1 MNAETHNPTAA
12 ATRIRSEVAPAG
24 LDAVARSFVSLNLL
38 PLHAVTESR
47 NQSIPSLVHHITGLS
62 KARIS
67 KGNLDA
73 IRPSTKKKI
82 EQHMERMLQEQFAGS
97 SKDLDDFK
105 AKIDGAPVTSSGEA
119 ASLAGWIHHFEVLPW
134 VPLPMTKVVALTI
147 DELVEAL
154 LTCCRND
161 DLPGFKQRLLA
172 HLQRH
177 GWCVRSE
184 GGLPVEPVPD
194 ADLLKLRAATD
205 WEQVADLTRD
215 LPERLYWDVV
225 SSLDAEWNTHYF
237 SNRQTL
243 PLYPLVM
250 VRAQKGLLETMKVR
264 SRRNIIF
271 KPVRRLLEFLYALA
285 FFLRYKRW
293 PAKAPT
299 PKTLAGILY
308 RPDKDE
314 LAEESLINNYFDGTT
329 KLTLD
334 LVMTHW
340 DQLLDHFIP
349 SRPATGRLNPPLP
362 MIILA
367 LQWQTLLVRDRGRS
381 FLIPDMKMYET
392 LWSHRRKQSKL
403 MHTQGTSTPG
413 QLEGD
418 PINWP
423 VWSLNQPSSLS

>member
-1 MNAETHNPTAA
+1 MNAEQHNPKATAL
-12 ATRIRSEVAPAG
+12 RLRSEPLPAG
-24 LDAVARSFVSLNLL
+24 LEAVARSFLSLALM
-38 PLHAVTESR
+38 PLHAVAESR

-73 IRPSTKKKI
+73 VRPSTKKKI
-82 EQHMERMLQEQFAGS
+82 EQHMERVLQEQFAGS

-105 AKIDGAPVTSSGEA
+105 AKMEATPLTSSGEA
-119 ASLAGWIHHFEVLPW
+119 AHLAGWIHHFEFLPW
-134 VPLPMTKVVALTI
+134 VPLPMTKAVALTI

-161 DLPGFKQRLLA
+161 DLPGFKQRLLT
-172 HLQRH
+172 HLQLH
-177 GWCVRSE
+177 GWCVGSA

-194 ADLLKLRAATD
+194 ADLLKLREATD
-205 WEQVADLTRD
+205 WEQVADVTRD
-215 LPERLYWDVV
+215 LPECMYWDVV

-237 SNRQTL
+237 ASRQTM

-250 VRAQKGLLETMKVR
+250 VRAQEGLLETMKVR

-285 FFLRYKRW
+285 FFFRYKRW
-293 PAKAPT
+293 PSKAPT
-299 PKTLAGILY
+299 PKILAGILY

-329 KLTLD
+329 KLTVD

-349 SRPATGRLNPPLP
+349 SRPATERPNPPFP

-381 FLIPDMKMYET
+381 FLIPDIKMYET
-392 LWSHRRKQSKL
+392 LWSHRHKQSKL
-403 MHTQGTSTPG
+403 LYAQGTSISG
-413 QLEGD
+413 QLVGD

-423 VWSLNQPSSLS
+423 VWSLNQPSSSS